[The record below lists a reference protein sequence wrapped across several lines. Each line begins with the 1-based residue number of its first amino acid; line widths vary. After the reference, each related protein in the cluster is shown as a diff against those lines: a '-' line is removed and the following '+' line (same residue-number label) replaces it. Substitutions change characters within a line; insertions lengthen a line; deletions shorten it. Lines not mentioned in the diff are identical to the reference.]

1 MTESADRPE
10 GFRRVAA
17 VLADACHPH
26 APLWLDV
33 AARTAQEA
41 ADALGV
47 SLGQIAKSVV
57 FRRLSDD
64 AAVLVVTSGDRRVDE
79 GKVAAITGT
88 LGRAGADFVR
98 ARTGFVIGGV
108 SPVGHSER
116 PFILIDREL
125 DRFDLIWAAAGH
137 PNGVFQLTPQQLT
150 ALTGAPV
157 HDVVQPP

>member
-1 MTESADRPE
+1 
-10 GFRRVAA
+10 
-17 VLADACHPH
+17 
-26 APLWLDV
+26 
-33 AARTAQEA
+33 
-41 ADALGV
+41 
-47 SLGQIAKSVV
+47 
-57 FRRLSDD
+57 
-64 AAVLVVTSGDRRVDE
+64 VDE